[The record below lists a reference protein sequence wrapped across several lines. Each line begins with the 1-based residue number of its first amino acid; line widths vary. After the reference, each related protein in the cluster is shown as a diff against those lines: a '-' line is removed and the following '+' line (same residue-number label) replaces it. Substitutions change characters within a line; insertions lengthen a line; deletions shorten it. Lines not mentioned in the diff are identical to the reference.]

1 MTDLF
6 KSKDTMPPVKEVV
19 SVSMDRTETVQQGSV
34 PANPLSGERQWLHRN
49 VVPVIRPR
57 RGHDY

>member
-6 KSKDTMPPVKEVV
+6 KSKDTMPPAKETV
-19 SVSMDRTETVQQGSV
+19 SVAMDRSETSSQV
-34 PANPLSGERQWLHRN
+34 PILSGERHWPDRN

>member
-19 SVSMDRTETVQQGSV
+19 STAMDRTETQPGV
-34 PANPLSGERQWLHRN
+34 PILSGERHWPDRN

>member
-6 KSKDTMPPVKEVV
+6 KSKDTMPPVKEVI
-19 SVSMDRTETVQQGSV
+19 SVSMDRTETLLENGSV
-34 PANPLSGERQWLHRN
+34 PILSGQRQWLHRN
-49 VVPVIRPR
+49 VEHVIRPR